1 MTQERVTLGDG
12 SVENDLMCP
21 GAGATV
27 LLLPSPAKP
36 SSSGAG
42 ALCSPNFLH
51 TPVAC
56 LVPALARRWEGSRP
70 CVRATA
76 GSQGP
81 RPGRLCR
88 QTTVGCLTGPWE
100 AGQRSGRGQLQG
112 EEGGGWLDGG
122 GRGVFS
128 A

>member
-42 ALCSPNFLH
+42 ALCSPNFPH

-56 LVPALARRWEGSRP
+56 LVAGPGIETGGKQTACPRHGGESGAPPWGD
-70 CVRATA
+70 RAD
-76 GSQGP
+76 
-81 RPGRLCR
+81 RL
-88 QTTVGCLTGPWE
+88 LW
-100 AGQRSGRGQLQG
+100 
-112 EEGGGWLDGG
+112 
-122 GRGVFS
+122 GV
-128 A
+128 